1 MATPTAGRYLI
12 HARRRARLC
21 NLLRIVTS
29 SRLSPSMPTLAAERV
44 PTAKASNSRAAA
56 AGLWDALDTVR
67 CGHPEI
73 VSGFLAGL
81 APYGNVVDLGCWN
94 GSIAELAA
102 GCVKEGE
109 WLSYVGVDVVEEA
122 VDRFNARHVDRPRTN
137 AILG

>member
-1 MATPTAGRYLI
+1 
-12 HARRRARLC
+12 
-21 NLLRIVTS
+21 
-29 SRLSPSMPTLAAERV
+29 MPTLAAGRV

-81 APYGNVVDLGCWN
+81 APYGSVVDLGCWN

-122 VDRFNARHVDRPRTN
+122 VEEALAQSCEVEICVGNADLDV
-137 AILG
+137 LGGIGALLRY